1 MIEGSL
7 VGFDDWLLEIAKTN
21 MNLNIAK
28 SYQKRLLMDS
38 RELLEETSQK
48 SWKYCFTSFSSVVD
62 KLKEA

>member
-28 SYQKRLLMDS
+28 SYQKIDPSMQDNLKLLV
-38 RELLEETSQK
+38 
-48 SWKYCFTSFSSVVD
+48 C
-62 KLKEA
+62 